1 MRRIIAALL
10 LTALALAPL
19 AAQPKV
25 SEKQEV
31 AIFAMGYYGWNIPRE
46 ALGSIDL
53 EIQKVFLDLGR
64 FTVMGYTQRFTS
76 TDVQSFVDILKKAKE
91 TNFVLPEKYQFG
103 EAFLT
108 AAEFEKLLG
117 AFQVAIPVV
126 VSFDSQYDSKD
137 NRWETNIKTSISFV
151 DAGTGTLTGIAD
163 VQTSGTDKSSQLAS
177 IQSAIGSIP
186 MELQYKIRSIPAFTL
201 NTRVLAASGK
211 EIKLQLGTNM
221 GIKKGDEYSIIVAS
235 QVAGFQDEREQ
246 GLVLI
251 KDVGPEVSTGLVLY
265 SSAKPGPDTQLREIP
280 RRGVDAAP
288 YIHFAQGSLLRVI
301 GDPVQPESEAEGS
314 NILLGLR
321 MPLSRGFFDVRP
333 YAAIQVPVNGIRS
346 ILSFVFVPVN
356 VLLGAEYNL
365 YLGRLAVTPYA
376 GIGTSFVYITEAFS
390 GSTYDTSDMLFPH
403 IGGQAYLNVSY
414 LFNRNTKL
422 FVEAGFEYWLALT
435 SLYSNY
441 GGVSF
446 GGGVSWKL

>member
-1 MRRIIAALL
+1 MRKVIAALL
-10 LTALALAPL
+10 LAALALAPL

-31 AIFAMGYYGWNIPRE
+31 AIFAMGYYGFNIPRE

-64 FTVMGYTQRFTS
+64 FTVIGYAQRFSS
-76 TDVQSFVDILKKAKE
+76 TDVQAFVDILKKAKE

-108 AAEFEKLLG
+108 AADFEKLLG

-126 VSFDSQYDSKD
+126 VSFDSAYSNK
-137 NRWETNIKTSISFV
+137 NGRWETNIKTSVSFV

-177 IQSAIGSIP
+177 IQGAIGAIP

-235 QVAGFQDEREQ
+235 QVAGFRDEREQ

-265 SSAKPGPDTQLREIP
+265 SSVKPGPDTQLKEIP

-288 YIHFAQGSLLRVI
+288 YLHLAQGSLLRVI
-301 GDPVQPESEAEGS
+301 GDEPEEDGT
-314 NILLGLR
+314 NIIVGLR

-333 YAAIQVPVNGIRS
+333 YAAVQMPVNGIRT
-346 ILSFVFVPVN
+346 ILSFVFIPVN
-356 VLLGAEYNL
+356 VLVGAEYNL
-365 YLGRLAVTPYA
+365 YMGRLAITPYA
-376 GIGTSFVYITEAFS
+376 GIGTSFIYITEALS

-403 IGGQAYLNVSY
+403 FGVQAYLNMSY

-422 FVEAGFEYWLALT
+422 FAEAGFEYWLALT
-435 SLYSNY
+435 QLYSNY

-446 GGGVSWKL
+446 GGGVSFKL

>member
-1 MRRIIAALL
+1 MRKIIAALL
-10 LTALALAPL
+10 LAALALAPL

-126 VSFDSQYDSKD
+126 ASFDSQYDTKN
-137 NRWETNIKTSISFV
+137 NRWETNIKTSVSFV
-151 DAGTGTLTGIAD
+151 DAGTGILTGIAD
-163 VQTSGTDKSSQLAS
+163 VQTSGSDKSSQLAS
-177 IQSAIGSIP
+177 IQAAIGGIP

-221 GIKKGDEYSIIVAS
+221 GIKKGDEYSVIVAS

-301 GDPVQPESEAEGS
+301 GDGDPAEDGT

-333 YAAIQVPVNGIRS
+333 YAAIQVPANGVRT

-356 VLLGAEYNL
+356 VLVGAEYNL

-376 GIGTSFVYITEAFS
+376 GIGTSFIYITEAFS

-403 IGGQAYLNVSY
+403 IGGQAYLSASY

-446 GGGVSWKL
+446 GGGVSFKL

>member
-25 SEKQEV
+25 TGMTRV

-177 IQSAIGSIP
+177 IQGAIGGIP

-280 RRGVDAAP
+280 RRGVDAAI
-288 YIHFAQGSLLRVI
+288 YAHFAQGSLLRVI
-301 GDPVQPESEAEGS
+301 GDEPAEDGT
-314 NILLGLR
+314 NVIFGLR

-346 ILSFVFVPVN
+346 ILSVVYFPVN
-356 VLLGAEYNL
+356 VLFGAEYNL

-376 GIGTSFVYITEAFS
+376 GVGGSFIVLSELFS
-390 GSTYDTSDMLFPH
+390 GETVDTSEWLFPH
-403 IGGQAYLNVSY
+403 LGAQAYLNVSY
-414 LFNRNTKL
+414 LFNRNTKIYL
-422 FVEAGFEYWLALT
+422 EGGFEYWLALT
-435 SLYSNY
+435 SLYSDY

>member
-1 MRRIIAALL
+1 MRKVIAALL
-10 LTALALAPL
+10 LTALTLASL
-19 AAQPKV
+19 AAQPKI

-64 FTVMGYTQRFTS
+64 FTVIGYTQRFSS
-76 TDVQSFVDILKKAKE
+76 TDVQAFVDILKKAKE

-108 AAEFEKLLG
+108 AADFEKLLG

-126 VSFDSQYDSKD
+126 VSFDSQYNMKSG
-137 NRWETNIKTSISFV
+137 RWETNIKTSVSFV

-265 SSAKPGPDTQLREIP
+265 SSVKPGPDTQLREIP

-288 YIHFAQGSLLRVI
+288 YIHIISGTKLDNYLAPKGT
-301 GDPVQPESEAEGS
+301 DGS
-314 NILLGLR
+314 NLVIGLR
-321 MPLSRGFFDVRP
+321 MPLSRGFFDWRP
-333 YAAIQVPVNGIRS
+333 YAAIQVPTNGIRS
-346 ILSFVFVPVN
+346 VLTAFMIPVN
-356 VLLGAEYNL
+356 VLVGAEYNL
-365 YLGRLAVTPYA
+365 YMGKLALTPYFGVGA
-376 GIGTSFVYITEAFS
+376 SYIYLTEVLS
-390 GSTYDTSDMLFPH
+390 GFGRDTSDTYIPH
-403 IGGQAYLNVSY
+403 LGAQAYVNASF
-414 LFNRNTKL
+414 LFNRNTKIYA
-422 FVEAGFEYWLALT
+422 EAGFEYWLSLA
-435 SLYSNY
+435 SWLYSNY

-446 GGGVSWKL
+446 GGGVSFKL

>member
-1 MRRIIAALL
+1 MRKIIAALL
-10 LTALALAPL
+10 LAALALAPL

-126 VSFDSQYDSKD
+126 VSFDSQYDTKD
-137 NRWETNIKTSISFV
+137 NRWETNIKTAVSFV

-163 VQTSGTDKSSQLAS
+163 VQTSGSDKSSQLAS
-177 IQSAIGSIP
+177 IQAAIGGIP

-251 KDVGPEVSTGLVLY
+251 KDAGPEVSTGLVLY
-265 SSAKPGPDTQLREIP
+265 SSVPTGPDTQLREIP

-288 YIHFAQGSLLRVI
+288 YLHIVRGPMLKVF
-301 GDPVQPESEAEGS
+301 GDAGEIAEDGT
-314 NILLGLR
+314 NIMVGLR

-333 YAAIQVPVNGIRS
+333 FATVQIPVNGIRN
-346 ILSFVFVPVN
+346 VFTAFMVPIN

-365 YLGRLAVTPYA
+365 YMGRLALTPYA
-376 GIGTSFVYITEAFS
+376 AVGGSYIYFTEVIS
-390 GSTYDTSDMLFPH
+390 GAEGDTSDTFIPH
-403 IGGQAYLNVSY
+403 LGVQANLSASFLV
-414 LFNRNTKL
+414 NRNTKV
-422 FVEAGFEYWLALT
+422 FAEVGYEYWL
-435 SLYSNY
+435 SLARWLFSSYGGLSIG

-446 GGGVSWKL
+446 KL

>member
-1 MRRIIAALL
+1 MRKVIAALL
-10 LTALALAPL
+10 LAALALAPL

-31 AIFAMGYYGWNIPRE
+31 AIFAMGYYGFNIPRE

-64 FTVMGYTQRFTS
+64 FTVIGYAQRFSS
-76 TDVQSFVDILKKAKE
+76 TDVQAFVDILKKAKE

-108 AAEFEKLLG
+108 AADFEKLLG

-126 VSFDSQYDSKD
+126 VSFDSRYDTKN
-137 NRWETNIKTSISFV
+137 NRWETNIKTSVSFV

-177 IQSAIGSIP
+177 IQGAIGAIP

-235 QVAGFQDEREQ
+235 QVAGFRDEREQ

-265 SSAKPGPDTQLREIP
+265 SSVKPGPDTQLKEIP

-288 YIHFAQGSLLRVI
+288 YLHLAQGSLLRVI
-301 GDPVQPESEAEGS
+301 GDEPEEDGT
-314 NILLGLR
+314 NIIVGLR

-333 YAAIQVPVNGIRS
+333 YAAVQMPVNGIRT
-346 ILSFVFVPVN
+346 ILSFVFIPVN
-356 VLLGAEYNL
+356 VLVGAEYNL
-365 YLGRLAVTPYA
+365 YMGRLAITPYA
-376 GIGTSFVYITEAFS
+376 GIGTSFIYITEALS

-403 IGGQAYLNVSY
+403 FGVQAYLNMSY

-422 FVEAGFEYWLALT
+422 FAEAGFEYWLALT
-435 SLYSNY
+435 QLYSNY

-446 GGGVSWKL
+446 GGGVSFKL